1 MAEGF
6 IDDRGVFH
14 SYEDC
19 IDLVII
25 RAVGHGPESG
35 LTMSVSPLVFAT
47 KDIREIVVKHL
58 RSFAT
63 KVENFKYG
71 EG

>member
-6 IDDRGVFH
+6 VDDRGVFH

-19 IDLVII
+19 VDLII
-25 RAVGHGPESG
+25 ISAVGTESESG

-47 KDIREIVVKHL
+47 KDIRESVVKHL